1 MANRLFVLYVTENQT
16 KENRLGVSI
25 SRKVGKAVVRNRLK
39 RLIKEHFRQFNSYMD
54 KGYDIVV
61 IARVGLGVLKKE
73 EAFKKIGCALRS
85 LAEKQRIM
93 RNSDG

>member
-1 MANRLFVLYVTENQT
+1 
-16 KENRLGVSI
+16 
-25 SRKVGKAVVRNRLK
+25 
-39 RLIKEHFRQFNSYMD
+39 MD

-61 IARVGLGVLKKE
+61 IARVGLGALKKE
-73 EAFKKIGCALRS
+73 EAFKKIGCALCS